1 MYEYKTKGTCS
12 QMIYFDLE
20 DGKVKNVQFLG
31 GCNGNLKG
39 IGQLV
44 EGMNVDD
51 VIAPLEGTPC
61 GMKKTSCP
69 HQLAQALGERAAYRT
84 EREQQNGGGE
94 HPLGAI
100 AVGCPAADRH
110 EYGHRQQVAGDD
122 DVGVDH
128 TRAQRLRHHRQGCG
142 HYRCVVHLHEERTT
156 DNERDHAHG
165 APFTIGKLRGRRR
178 NGRVGWRL
186 CHARRQVK

>member
-12 QMIYFDLE
+12 QMICFDLE

-51 VIAPLEGTPC
+51 VIARLEGTTC

-69 HQLAQALGERAAYRT
+69 DQLAQALKAAKA
-84 EREQQNGGGE
+84 N
-94 HPLGAI
+94 A
-100 AVGCPAADRH
+100 
-110 EYGHRQQVAGDD
+110 
-122 DVGVDH
+122 
-128 TRAQRLRHHRQGCG
+128 
-142 HYRCVVHLHEERTT
+142 
-156 DNERDHAHG
+156 
-165 APFTIGKLRGRRR
+165 
-178 NGRVGWRL
+178 
-186 CHARRQVK
+186 